1 MFQFQSRYVILLVL
15 LVLVVCTI
23 LVRFQ
28 SNLYMYIVLVVASII
43 VLNITLIVPSE
54 LKYRGLL
61 ITYCSYTLLSIQ
73 ITSILGISNLLGVF
87 EYLVDVVYIVLVLL
101 VLTLYHSN
109 RDLCEVLTIYT
120 PLFLLISVILGLYV
134 GLKYPLRYALLVLL
148 DTFTAIIV
156 ISSEKNPI
164 IGFIISLLF
173 FIILY
178 ITPIII
184 LNTIMFIIVFS
195 MYVARAI
202 LILYKRIIN
211 LRTLLLLDILLRPLL
226 VSYL

>member
-28 SNLYMYIVLVVASII
+28 SNLYMYIVLTVASII

-61 ITYCSYTLLSIQ
+61 ITYCSYTLFI
-73 ITSILGISNLLGVF
+73 SILGISNLLGVF
-87 EYLVDVVYIVLVLL
+87 EYLIDVVYIVLVLL
-101 VLTLYHSN
+101 VLTVYHSN
-109 RDLCEVLTIYT
+109 RDLCEVLTKYT
-120 PLFLLISVILGLYV
+120 PLFLLISVILGLYM
-134 GLKYPLRYALLVLL
+134 GLKYPLRYTLLVLL

-173 FIILY
+173 FTILY
-178 ITPIII
+178 ITPITI